1 MDKGWVD
8 TYFAGMP
15 DPIDLGPHE
24 YSRFDKRSGK
34 MVRDYSPKFMRN
46 MTFVAIGLL
55 AFIFFTR
62 DTGTRD
68 MLFAETGLFAFFGGI
83 TAANWLKNIY

>member
-1 MDKGWVD
+1 
-8 TYFAGMP
+8 MP

-46 MTFVAIGLL
+46 MTFLAIAMLVW
-55 AFIFFTR
+55 AFWYRHDVSVDNLFGFTA
-62 DTGTRD
+62 
-68 MLFAETGLFAFFGGI
+68 MIAFFGGI
-83 TAANWLKNIY
+83 TAANWLKNLY